1 MTRDELIETMARAG
15 DRAGIQSEHLSRCA
29 ATFMASA
36 IEAEGLAIVPV
47 EATDAMADTGT
58 EARWK
63 SAVRDADNAREIY
76 RAMIEAGRL

>member
-15 DRAGIQSEHLSRCA
+15 VRAGIQSEHLSRCA

-47 EATDAMADTGT
+47 EADVDVLLKAAAHVPTPHGVTVQDA
-58 EARWK
+58 
-63 SAVRDADNAREIY
+63 Y
-76 RAMIEAGRL
+76 RAMIEAGRI